1 MSVTIPVV
9 AELGISWYTI
19 LLAVSIPIINEPFKS
34 GNNVVL
40 NPEITTLSPLLSDGA
55 VDIEADISPLSFL
68 KNTTFS

>member
-9 AELGISWYTI
+9 VELGISWYTI